1 MEFRL
6 SRYESIDRLGFTRY
20 NVFSEY
26 CKFWQLKVN
35 VEKTK
40 ILVFSRGRLPNNLT
54 FTFNEMEIG
63 IVSEFNYLG
72 VLLSKSGNFSM
83 AKKAQVEKATK
94 AMFEVLK
101 RGKVHNLSIQCQLD
115 LFDKI
120 IKPIL
125 LINTLTLIPGF
136 GFLIY
141 SGRRGLVYYLSM

>member
-1 MEFRL
+1 MHGHMVLGLWCLTPL
-6 SRYESIDRLGFTRY
+6 STLFQIYCGGQFYWWRKPEYTEKITDLSQVTDKLNHILLYRVHL
-20 NVFSEY
+20 FSEY

-94 AMFEVLK
+94 AMFEV
-101 RGKVHNLSIQCQLD
+101 
-115 LFDKI
+115 
-120 IKPIL
+120 
-125 LINTLTLIPGF
+125 
-136 GFLIY
+136 
-141 SGRRGLVYYLSM
+141 